1 MKRLTIHLKR
11 VNKDS
16 KVKDGKTISKIVN
29 TLSYLVKDSNE
40 AKMIVTHINESDHPR
55 NNVKKW
61 YMSNMV

>member
-1 MKRLTIHLKR
+1 MKRLTVHLKR

-29 TLSYLVKDSNE
+29 TLSYIVKDENE
-40 AKMIVTHINESDHPR
+40 AKMIVTNIKESHHPR

-61 YMSNMV
+61 YMSNIT

>member
-1 MKRLTIHLKR
+1 MKRLTVHLKR

-29 TLSYLVKDSNE
+29 TLSYIVKDENE
-40 AKMIVTHINESDHPR
+40 AKMIITHINESDHPR

-61 YMSNMV
+61 YMSNIT